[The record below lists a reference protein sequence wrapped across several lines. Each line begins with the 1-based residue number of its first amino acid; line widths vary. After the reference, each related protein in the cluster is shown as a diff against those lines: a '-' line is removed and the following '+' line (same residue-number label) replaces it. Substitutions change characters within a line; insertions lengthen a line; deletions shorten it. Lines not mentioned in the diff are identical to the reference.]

1 MALINKMNI
10 LKVWLNV
17 VTFNRPPYIDT
28 PASKGLVYKLLNAS
42 KAVNIKLLITI
53 LENNIDLS
61 RLIVT
66 AFENNNN
73 TNKDINIVLLYESKL
88 SLKKVNFIKFNIA
101 YYHSGQSRERRY
113 V

>member
-17 VTFNRPPYIDT
+17 VMFNRPPYIDT
-28 PASKGLVYKLLNAS
+28 PASKGLIYKLLNAS

-73 TNKDINIVLLYESKL
+73 TNKDINIVLLYESK
-88 SLKKVNFIKFNIA
+88 SSVKKVNFVKFNIA
-101 YYHSGQSRERRY
+101 YYQVIHLILLLN
-113 V
+113 